1 MKTVLSWDVGIK
13 NLAYCLMTFTDNKWK
28 IIEWDNINISTNIP
42 EINEC
47 WKCKKKATMFYIA
60 NEIEYYVCGKHK
72 GLFVP
77 DDLVF
82 DELFVSDG
90 DSKNKQ
96 KEKTK
101 CYKENCKSNGTL
113 IYKNNNYCK
122 THAKQI
128 FSKMEKGNKLQKIAK
143 AKSVM
148 KESIEDL
155 TKNLVTMLDERKF
168 MLQADIVLIENQPAF
183 KNPKMKTIGCCLHD
197 YFLIRGIID
206 KTNDSKITEI
216 KYFSASNK
224 LKLNNENTFEILSN
238 TKENNIYK
246 VTKNLGKEY
255 ANKMLSDQPD
265 KIEFLNKHKKKDDLC
280 DCFLQG
286 AYYIATISKK

>member
-13 NLAYCLMTFTDNKWK
+13 NLAYCLMTFVDNKWN
-28 IIEWDNINISTNIP
+28 IISWDNINISSNIP
-42 EINEC
+42 DTNVC
-47 WKCKKKATMFYIA
+47 WKCKKKATMFYISE
-60 NEIEYYVCGKHK
+60 NKEYYLCGTHK
-72 GLFVP
+72 KLYVP
-77 DDLVF
+77 DTLVF
-82 DELFVSDG
+82 EELFVENSG
-90 DSKNKQ
+90 KQ
-96 KEKTK
+96 K
-101 CYKENCKSNGTL
+101 CNKENCKLNGKYV
-113 IYKNNNYCK
+113 YKDNNYCK

-128 FSKMEKGNKLQKIAK
+128 FTKMEKGNKLQKIAK

-206 KTNDSKITEI
+206 KCENSKITEI

-286 AYYIATISKK
+286 AYFLSLSKK